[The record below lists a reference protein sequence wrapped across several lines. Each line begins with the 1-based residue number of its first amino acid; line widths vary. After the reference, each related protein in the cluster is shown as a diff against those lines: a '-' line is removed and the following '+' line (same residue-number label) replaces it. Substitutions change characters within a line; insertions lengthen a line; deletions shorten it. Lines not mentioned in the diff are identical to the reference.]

1 MNSISLH
8 TGKALIL
15 FLIIGMI
22 LSACAGNLWGTYDPY
37 LTPTSGASET
47 VPVEGISTPTSTP
60 APVASPLA
68 LLPTDFSPTIVSL
81 TSTPTTTPAPVQ
93 PGSTR
98 MYTSQSGDSL
108 NVVAAHFGVPVSEI
122 RSSLPLPSTGFINPG
137 TLLFL
142 PPNLPQGLITPSTH
156 ILPDSELVYSP
167 SAVAFDIEAYVSSA
181 GGRLGTYSEWMT
193 TVGTITGAEG
203 VKRISLDSS
212 INPRLLL
219 ALIQYYTGW
228 VQGQSKPG
236 LDEKYL
242 FGYHDPANT
251 TLYQQLR
258 LVIQDLLTGY
268 YGWRAGNLDH
278 LTFPDGTILPLA
290 PDLNAGSVALEY
302 FFSRH
307 LNYAEWEQVINPDSG
322 FFSLYQSMFGNSLE
336 NARERGPLFP
346 SNLIQPTFTLPFEVG
361 ALWAF
366 TGGPHPAWEAESA
379 LGAVDFAPAADASG
393 CAVSNAWVVAI
404 APGQIVRSESSY
416 VVLDLDGDGY
426 EQTGWVVIYQHIG
439 TKDRIRSGVWVNAG
453 DRIGHPSCEGGMATG
468 TNLHIARKYN
478 GEWVAAGGPLPFV
491 LSGWTA
497 HAGKAPYQGT
507 LTKGEKTV
515 TANQTGIRS
524 SQITRQPGE

>member
-1 MNSISLH
+1 MNSISLQ
-8 TGKALIL
+8 TSKALIL

-22 LSACAGNLWGTYDPY
+22 LSACGGNLWGTYDPY

-47 VPVEGISTPTSTP
+47 VPANAITTLTTTPS
-60 APVASPLA
+60 PVASPLA
-68 LLPTDFSPTIVSL
+68 LLPTDFTPTTVTL
-81 TSTPTTTPAPVQ
+81 TSTPTETPAPIR

-108 NVVAAHFGVPVSEI
+108 NVVAVHFGVSISEI
-122 RSSLPLPSTGFINPG
+122 SSSLPLSSTGFINPG
-137 TLLFL
+137 TLLLL
-142 PPNLPQGLITPSTH
+142 PANLPQGLTTPSTH

-167 SAVAFDIEAYVSSA
+167 SAVAFDIEAYVNSA
-181 GGRLGTYSEWMT
+181 GGRLSTYSEWMT

-278 LTFPDGTILPLA
+278 LSFTDGTTLHLA

-307 LNYAEWEQVINPDSG
+307 LNYVDWEQVINPDSG
-322 FFSLYQSMFGNSLE
+322 FLSLYKSMFGNSLE
-336 NARERGPLFP
+336 NAKERGPLFP
-346 SNLIQPTFTLPFEVG
+346 SNLVQPTFTLPFEVG

-393 CAVSNAWVVAI
+393 CAISNAWVVAI

-426 EQTGWVVIYQHIG
+426 EQTGWVVIYQHIS

-497 HAGKAPYQGT
+497 HAGNAPYQGT
-507 LTKGEKTV
+507 LTKDDKTI
-515 TANQTGIRS
+515 TANQTGIRD

>member
-1 MNSISLH
+1 
-8 TGKALIL
+8 
-15 FLIIGMI
+15 
-22 LSACAGNLWGTYDPY
+22 
-37 LTPTSGASET
+37 
-47 VPVEGISTPTSTP
+47 
-60 APVASPLA
+60 
-68 LLPTDFSPTIVSL
+68 
-81 TSTPTTTPAPVQ
+81 
-93 PGSTR
+93 
-98 MYTSQSGDSL
+98 
-108 NVVAAHFGVPVSEI
+108 
-122 RSSLPLPSTGFINPG
+122 
-137 TLLFL
+137 
-142 PPNLPQGLITPSTH
+142 
-156 ILPDSELVYSP
+156 VYSP
-167 SAVAFDIEAYVSSA
+167 SAVDFDIEAYVNSA
-181 GGRLGTYSEWMT
+181 GGRLNTYTEWMT

-278 LTFPDGTILPLA
+278 LTFPDGTTLRLA
-290 PDLNAGSVALEY
+290 SDLNAGSVALQY

-307 LNYAEWEQVINPDSG
+307 YNFADWQQVIDPVTG
-322 FFSLYQSMFGNSLE
+322 FLSLYNSMFGNSLE
-336 NARERGPLFP
+336 NAKERGPLFP
-346 SNLIQPTFTLPFEVG
+346 SNLVQPTFTLPFEVG
-361 ALWAF
+361 ALWAY

-439 TKDRIRSGVWVNAG
+439 TKDRIKSGIWVNAG

-468 TNLHIARKYN
+468 TNLHIARKYA

-497 HAGKAPYQGT
+497 HSGKAPYQGT
-507 LTKGEKTV
+507 LTKGDKTI
-515 TANQTGIRS
+515 TANQTGVRE